1 MDIENGRKLFVEHW
15 KRVGPLLEGF
25 EHEELRNSNWD
36 DNWEQVDGL
45 LQFGFDMASG
55 EVSITSGLVEQQR
68 LFAKARR

>member
-1 MDIENGRKLFVEHW
+1 MDVETGRKLFVEHW
-15 KRVGPLLEGF
+15 KRVGPLLERF

-55 EVSITSGLVEQQR
+55 EVPITSGLVEQQR